1 MNIIFAAAEA
11 DAYFCIFFFLLLQLY
26 MYNNC
31 HPAIDFFLLY
41 MAMKL
46 KHHKKTMAL
55 QSRYKKYYFNMKY
68 QKNYEGLAGVF
79 RPKMGAVI
87 LQ

>member
-1 MNIIFAAAEA
+1 
-11 DAYFCIFFFLLLQLY
+11 
-26 MYNNC
+26 
-31 HPAIDFFLLY
+31 
-41 MAMKL
+41 
-46 KHHKKTMAL
+46 MAL